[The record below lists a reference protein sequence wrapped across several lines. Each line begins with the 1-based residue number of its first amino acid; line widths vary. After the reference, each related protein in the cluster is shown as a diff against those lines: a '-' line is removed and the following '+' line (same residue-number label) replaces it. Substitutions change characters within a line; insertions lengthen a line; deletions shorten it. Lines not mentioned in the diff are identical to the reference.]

1 MNLHASITSRSQ
13 RLIRRIGQLLA
24 RPVLDEVS
32 ILATLRSM
40 PDNRRPVIMVH
51 SSLSAC
57 GKVRGGVAA
66 VLGAMCDWTEG
77 GTLAMPTH
85 TYCYPNERGQIPVFD
100 PARTPSLVGT
110 VSDVFWRKSGV
121 VRSLHPTHSIAAS
134 GPLAHELVAGHELT
148 DTPCGT
154 GTPYE
159 KLLREDVGVLMYG
172 VTLNAH
178 TLFHIAEAM
187 AAVPYLYFPQQV
199 NLRFRSQEGVTRD
212 MRMWRQNMTV
222 PRRFAEMDSWLE
234 ERGLL
239 HRKPCGN
246 GELLWLPHAQAVH
259 QALIAE
265 MSVDPWLLVPKEAR
279 PAASAS

>member
-1 MNLHASITSRSQ
+1 MNLHASISSRSQ
-13 RLIRRIGQLLA
+13 RFVRRIRHLLA
-24 RPVLDEVS
+24 RPVLDAPA
-32 ILATLRSM
+32 ILAALKSL
-40 PDNRRPVIMVH
+40 PENRRPIVMVH
-51 SSLSAC
+51 SSLSSC
-57 GKVRGGVAA
+57 GKVRGGAAA
-66 VLGAMCDWTEG
+66 VIGALCDWTEG

-85 TYCYPNERGQIPVFD
+85 TYCYPDKRGQCPVFD

-110 VSDVFWRKSGV
+110 VTDVFWRKSGV

-159 KLLREDVGVLMYG
+159 KLLREDAGVLMYG

-178 TLFHIAEAM
+178 TMFHIAEAL

-199 NLRFRSQEGVTRD
+199 NLKFRSQDGVTRE
-212 MRMWRQNMTV
+212 MRMWRQNMLM
-222 PRRFAEMDSWLE
+222 PRRFAEMDVWLE

-239 HRKPCGN
+239 HRKRCGK

-265 MSVDPWLLVPKEAR
+265 MSVDPWLLVSRESR
-279 PAASAS
+279 PTASAS